1 MVTIPKPNPWTQL
14 EHAAGV
20 REGFDHGTHLVDAQA
35 VLRHDPPH
43 AALVRTLPRAH
54 RSLKIG
60 QVLLRHADSFGLV
73 GDGDVDHTIFNLHI
87 DGPDV
92 LRSEHPEPAPL
103 DHRGTAH
110 AKV

>member
-1 MVTIPKPNPWTQL
+1 MPKPNPGLSSSTL
-14 EHAAGV
+14 PAV

-73 GDGDVDHTIFNLHI
+73 GDGDVDHAVFNLHI
-87 DGPDV
+87 HGPDV